1 MDADEKDIITY
12 LKVWSG
18 QYVSAREIARKAASK
33 KRFEKEPDWAVPVL
47 GRLVEKGLVESDAM
61 AHYRLVPDSKK
72 EKPRR
77 WISPQMQK
85 ILDKTGKD
93 FSQGVDIEEPPKTE
107 PPPAPPGGEKKPADR
122 KH

>member
-1 MDADEKDIITY
+1 MDADENDIITY
-12 LKVWSG
+12 LKVWTG

-33 KRFEKEPDWAVPVL
+33 RRYENEPDWAVSVL
-47 GRLVEKGLVESDAM
+47 GRLAEKGLVESDSM
-61 AHYRLVPDSKK
+61 AHYRLVPDAKK

-93 FSQGVDIEEPPKTE
+93 FSEGVEIAEPPKTE
-107 PPPAPPGGEKKPADR
+107 PSTPPPGGEKKPADR
-122 KH
+122 EH